1 MKINGAEIKKTL
13 STVTAESFPNSL
25 WEILPEMVSGSNW
38 KNQVATTAEEIT
50 YLLDDDRDY
59 SLDDLRDLSHQYADG
74 EIEDYYVNVNR
85 RVQDLSLWASDD
97 LDQEVQEM
105 NSNATENTLNGLNS
119 LYLFAA
125 MRGLFEAIAEWA
137 INESEAE

>member
-1 MKINGAEIKKTL
+1 MKINGADIKKTL

-25 WEILPEMVSGSNW
+25 WEILPEMVAGSNW
-38 KNQVATTAEEIT
+38 KNQVVATAEEIT
-50 YLLDDDRDY
+50 YLLDDDREY

-74 EIEDYYVNVNR
+74 EIEDYYININR

-105 NSNATENTLNGLNS
+105 NSNATENTLNSLNS

-125 MRGLFEAIAEWA
+125 MHGLFEAIAEWA
-137 INESEAE
+137 INESEAA